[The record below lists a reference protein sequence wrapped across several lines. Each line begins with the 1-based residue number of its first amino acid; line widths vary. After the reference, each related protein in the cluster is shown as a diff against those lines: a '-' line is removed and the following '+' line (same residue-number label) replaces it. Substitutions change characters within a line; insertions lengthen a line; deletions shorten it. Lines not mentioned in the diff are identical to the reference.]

1 MCIAINYIENSLI
14 LVFTIFGCIPIS
26 EFASLVDIP
35 IGIASS
41 AVALKVCT
49 ITTEIKKCKSVF
61 KKKNNNKIVFL
72 AKTKLKY

>member
-14 LVFTIFGCIPIS
+14 LVSSIFGCIPIS

-41 AVALKVCT
+41 AVALKVYT

-61 KKKNNNKIVFL
+61 KEKKLIK
-72 AKTKLKY
+72 